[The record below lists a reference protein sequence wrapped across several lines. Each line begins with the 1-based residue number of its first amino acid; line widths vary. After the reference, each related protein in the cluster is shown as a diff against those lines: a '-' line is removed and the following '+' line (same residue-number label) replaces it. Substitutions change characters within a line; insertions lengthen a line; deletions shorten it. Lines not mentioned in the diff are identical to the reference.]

1 MSSKPTALDFYA
13 DVMHWSRILMQVIYW
28 TLQVTKTSLYLF
40 CAWNICLSIVSPDLG
55 GQDKLILVLVNIL
68 ILGGF
73 GVLIHRLLVFPLN
86 GLLKGSIT
94 EI

>member
-1 MSSKPTALDFYA
+1 MIN
-13 DVMHWSRILMQVIYW
+13 WGRILMQVIYW
-28 TLQVTKTSLYLF
+28 SLQGTRMSLYLF
-40 CAWNICLSIVSPDLG
+40 CAWNICISIVSPDLG
-55 GQDKLILVLVNIL
+55 GQDKVNLVLVNIL

-73 GVLIHRLLVFPLN
+73 GVLIHRLLVFPLK